1 MKYKPLRTKKINPI
15 ETPCRKAIYDSLA
28 AAKESIEYLQE
39 NKGVKTLSAYKC
51 TICGFWH
58 LTSK

>member
-1 MKYKPLRTKKINPI
+1 MKYKSSRKKNINPI

-28 AAKESIEYLQE
+28 AANESIEYLQE
-39 NKGVKTLSAYKC
+39 NKGVKILSAYKC
-51 TICGFWH
+51 TVCGFWH